1 MARSYRYLVPSLPLR
16 PILSFSYHRAAIV
29 NSKLSVFDAMADL
42 DLAVGQE
49 EWTDFTDE
57 STAPPPPPP
66 PLPTI
71 IPDVV
76 ESGEIPAVDSPA
88 NDDVAAAPR
97 GDAVNTACVGRGK
110 GGGDAGYGGDSPH
123 PLGESGGGSPS
134 GAFGG
139 QTLGLTAGNPWSDV
153 GLDSA
158 TAASNRAAETP
169 TAEAPGAAEDSQD
182 DDWGDF
188 EDAGVGQRASADPL
202 QQASSAA
209 SGDSKDRES
218 PPLVPP
224 ALGPA
229 CDAEEEWGSFV
240 EVPAVAGNADGGS
253 RAQTSPLARAI
264 PADES
269 VEGEG
274 RVTGAGSPEAPQPEE
289 EVDPFAAISPPTPPP
304 RPPRSSNSIH
314 PGDDGVLCSSY
325 SGSGDGAG
333 GEEARD
339 ILQQESVGVAA
350 EATAGLPLSLR
361 ALRDGLAGRGRLEEA
376 AEIQRRME
384 ISPSKGHQEDGDGET
399 GNEERDLERWRGAME
414 RPPAPTLQELAE
426 TVLAADAAQGER
438 FRTVFVAGRPSVEEE
453 ALVAGGGA
461 VALRA
466 ALQRQRAARRAVA
479 LSRGLGNSK
488 AAAVA
493 RGMGGPTE
501 SCEEAAEERQPAGI
515 AGVGAGEE
523 LEIDLGIA
531 PKGGSKPPPT
541 LSDWA
546 CMVSYV
552 TRMLEAG
559 VAALAEE
566 ESGADSSPPPSFL
579 EAIEGMGGA
588 REEGGGTPQD
598 DYIERPPPPVC
609 PSQQN
614 GGAATAAD
622 ATSGEVRGEVVRS
635 SKFVAFSRGLCVAVG
650 VCRML
655 QAAAEDG
662 LETVAGFASMEKRWT
677 EFRRLSREAARQH
690 RLQQRSG
697 SGNNDPTTM
706 CDLDP
711 NDDEE
716 DWSVEGFMGASF
728 AQGKGVSIGEKR
740 TAGVPTSV
748 EAVRKAGVW
757 VGAPP
762 AGGSEICAVC
772 LQPFEAFG
780 ASGSYPCPALNV
792 VEYCGVR
799 YFACAVNLWVNVL
812 DKAPPGQLS
821 WVAGGDS
828 D

>member
-1 MARSYRYLVPSLPLR
+1 
-16 PILSFSYHRAAIV
+16 
-29 NSKLSVFDAMADL
+29 MADL

-49 EWTDFTDE
+49 EWNDFADE

-66 PLPTI
+66 LPTTV
-71 IPDVV
+71 PDVV
-76 ESGEIPAVDSPA
+76 ESGDIPAVDSPA
-88 NDDVAAAPR
+88 DDGAAAAPR
-97 GDAVNTACVGRGK
+97 GDAANMACVGRGK
-110 GGGDAGYGGDSPH
+110 GGGDAGHGGDYSS
-123 PLGESGGGSPS
+123 PLGESGGVSPRV
-134 GAFGG
+134 AFGG
-139 QTLGLTAGNPWSDV
+139 QAPGLTAGNPWSGV
-153 GLDSA
+153 ELDSA
-158 TAASNRAAETP
+158 TAAPNGAAETP
-169 TAEAPGAAEDSQD
+169 TAEAPGATEDSQD

-188 EDAGVGQRASADPL
+188 EDADVGQRASVDPL

-209 SGDSKDRES
+209 SSDSKDREY
-218 PPLVPP
+218 PPLVPQ
-224 ALGPA
+224 ALVPA

-253 RAQTSPLARAI
+253 RAQMPPLAGAI
-264 PADES
+264 PTDES

-274 RVTGAGSPEAPQPEE
+274 RVTGEGSREEPPPEE
-289 EVDPFAAISPPTPPP
+289 EVDPFAAISPPTAPS
-304 RPPRSSNSIH
+304 RPTWSSNSTH
-314 PGDDGVLCSSY
+314 PGDNGVLFSSNG
-325 SGSGDGAG
+325 GSGDGAG
-333 GEEARD
+333 VEEARD

-414 RPPAPTLQELAE
+414 CPPAPTLQELAE

-438 FRTVFVAGRPSVEEE
+438 FRKVFVTGRPSVEEE

-479 LSRGLGNSK
+479 LSRVLGNSQ

-493 RGMGGPTE
+493 RGMGGQTE
-501 SCEEAAEERQPAGI
+501 AREEGTVEREPAGI
-515 AGVGAGEE
+515 AGVGTGQEVE
-523 LEIDLGIA
+523 LDLGIA
-531 PKGGSKPPPT
+531 PKGGRKPPPT

-559 VAALAEE
+559 VAALAGEE
-566 ESGADSSPPPSFL
+566 IGGGSSAPPSFL
-579 EAIEGMGGA
+579 EATEGMGGA
-588 REEGGGTPQD
+588 REGGGTPED
-598 DYIERPPPPVC
+598 DSIGRPPPLVC

-614 GGAATAAD
+614 DGSATATDPA
-622 ATSGEVRGEVVRS
+622 SGEVRGEVVRS

-662 LETVAGFASMEKRWT
+662 LETLAGFASMEKRWT

-697 SGNNDPTTM
+697 KGNNDPTTM

-711 NDDEE
+711 DDDEE
-716 DWSVEGFMGASF
+716 DWSVEGFMGACF
-728 AQGKGVSIGEKR
+728 VPGKGASIGEKR
-740 TAGVPTSV
+740 TGVPASV
-748 EAVRKAGVW
+748 EAVRKAGVE
-757 VGAPP
+757 VAAP
-762 AGGSEICAVC
+762 AVGGSGNCGVC

-780 ASGSYPCPALNV
+780 VTGSYPCPALNV

-821 WVAGGDS
+821 LVAGGDS
-828 D
+828 E